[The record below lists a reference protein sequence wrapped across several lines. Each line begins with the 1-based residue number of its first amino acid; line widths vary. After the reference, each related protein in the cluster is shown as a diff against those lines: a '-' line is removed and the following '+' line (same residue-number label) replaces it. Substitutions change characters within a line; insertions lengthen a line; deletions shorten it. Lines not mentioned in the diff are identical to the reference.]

1 MGKADSVFEI
11 IGPIMLGPSSSHTA
25 GAVYIGRMGRALLGE
40 TPVQAVIQ
48 LHGSFALTGR
58 GHGTDKA
65 IVAGLLGFDPD
76 DERIPQALELAKQA
90 GIVVKFRKVDL
101 GEDHHPNTA
110 RLRLEDSKGTHLE
123 ITASSVGGGNI
134 SVEEIDG
141 LPVKLSG
148 ESHTLVTIHKDQPG
162 IVAKTTALIARY
174 GVNISTMNVSRQ
186 HRGGLAAMAIEMD
199 QPLPPEALRELEK
212 WVQVARLIPP
222 LY

>member
-1 MGKADSVFEI
+1 MGKADSVFEV

-25 GAVYIGRMGRALLGE
+25 GAVYIGQVGRALLGE
-40 TPVQAVIQ
+40 QPLQALIQ
-48 LHGSFALTGR
+48 LHGSFALTGK

-76 DERIPQALELAKQA
+76 DERIPSALELAKDA

-101 GEDHHPNTA
+101 GEDRHPNTA
-110 RLRLEDSKGTHLE
+110 RLLLEGSKGTHIE

-134 SVEEIDG
+134 SVDEIDG
-141 LPVKLSG
+141 LPIKLSG
-148 ESHTLVTIHKDQPG
+148 EAHTLVTIHKDQPG
-162 IVAKTTALIARY
+162 IVARTTALLAKH
-174 GVNISTMNVSRQ
+174 GVNISTMNVSRH

-199 QPLPPEALRELEK
+199 QPLPPEALRELEA
-212 WVQVARLIPP
+212 WVEMARLIPP